1 MLVLLGSLCQTTI
14 VDPLRPTIA
23 LTTYRVLEINIGIV
37 LTVKLLGG
45 GGMFFFYQFF
55 GVDSYEDRKGGVF
68 LFVFVLFLF
77 CMFFHAYSM

>member
-45 GGMFFFYQFF
+45 GGECFFFINSL
-55 GVDSYEDRKGGVF
+55 V
-68 LFVFVLFLF
+68 
-77 CMFFHAYSM
+77 